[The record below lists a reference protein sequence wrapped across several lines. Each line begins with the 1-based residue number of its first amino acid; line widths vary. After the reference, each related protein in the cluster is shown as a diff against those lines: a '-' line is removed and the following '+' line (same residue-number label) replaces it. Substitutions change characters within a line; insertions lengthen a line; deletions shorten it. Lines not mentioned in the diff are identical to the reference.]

1 MKNKNG
7 FTLMEMLAVV
17 IILGVILVIAIPSV
31 NNLINKNRTKMYQT
45 HMSLVEEKTK
55 IFVDKFKGELTNPL
69 SKSSIEYKVV
79 LSTFITFYAFILT

>member
-31 NNLINKNRTKMYQT
+31 N
-45 HMSLVEEKTK
+45 
-55 IFVDKFKGELTNPL
+55 
-69 SKSSIEYKVV
+69 
-79 LSTFITFYAFILT
+79 